1 MIKHRNML
9 ASALSPRASYILL
22 EKYYKFIPRQ
32 IRTVI
37 QGGRRDEI
45 FQSAMAM
52 FLNDP
57 AAYAY
62 PGNKVLG
69 GLIYGWG
76 NEAWGA
82 GSEFLA
88 GCITY
93 AMSSPGAILECGSGL
108 STILIGAIAKK
119 QGVPHWVLEHN
130 PKWAGR
136 VQHYLA
142 QYQLDSVLYTRPLAD
157 KGDYSW
163 YDAPLDIMP
172 DGFSLVVCDGPPS
185 RTKGG
190 RYGMFPTMKNRLM
203 PGCHILL
210 DDAERKGEL
219 EAAKRWCNEIGC
231 SFNILGNY
239 KPYITMTMP

>member
-1 MIKHRNML
+1 MIKHRNFL
-9 ASALSPRASYILL
+9 ASALPPRTSYILL

-32 IRTVI
+32 IRTLI
-37 QGGRRDEI
+37 QGGHRDEI
-45 FQSAMAM
+45 FQSAMAS

-57 AAYAY
+57 AAYTY
-62 PGNKVLG
+62 PGSPILDD
-69 GLIYGWG
+69 LIYGWG

-88 GCITY
+88 DCITY
-93 AMSSPGAILECGSGL
+93 AMSSPNAILECGSGL

-119 QGVPHWVLEHN
+119 QGVPHWVLEHK
-130 PKWAGR
+130 PTWADR
-136 VQHYLA
+136 VQYYLTH
-142 QYQLDSVLYTRPLAD
+142 YQLDSVLYTRPLKD
-157 KGDYSW
+157 KGNYSW
-163 YDAPLDIMP
+163 YDAPLDKMP

-190 RYGMFPTMKNRLM
+190 RYGMLPTMRDHLM

-219 EAAKRWCNEIGC
+219 AIAKRWSNEIGC
-231 SFNILGNY
+231 SFNVQGNY
-239 KPYITMTMP
+239 KPYITMTAP